1 MDSVDP
7 SVANNPYLIYVLL
20 VVAIL
25 SVVFGAVNR
34 GTTGVGA
41 WLGSLRRIG
50 ADAKAADIKS
60 RDTQILNLEKDLDT
74 ERRARQQDRERF
86 NQELLARDHEQDR
99 RDDQIREHIKWD
111 WKIYNVLVLA
121 GLLDENSKPPPL
133 H

>member
-25 SVVFGAVNR
+25 SVVFGAVNK

>member
-7 SVANNPYLIYVLL
+7 SVANHPYLIYVLL
-20 VVAIL
+20 VIAIL

-74 ERRARQQDRERF
+74 ERKARQQDRERF

>member
-25 SVVFGAVNR
+25 SVIFGAVNK

>member
-25 SVVFGAVNR
+25 SVIFGAVNR